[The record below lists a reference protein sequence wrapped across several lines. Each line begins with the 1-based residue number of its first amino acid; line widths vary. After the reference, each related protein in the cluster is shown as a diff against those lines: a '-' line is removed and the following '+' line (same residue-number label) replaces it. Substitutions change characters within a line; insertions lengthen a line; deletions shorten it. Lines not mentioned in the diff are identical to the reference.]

1 MAKVTQRLNEK
12 RIYVTPEG
20 LAKAR
25 QELEFLKTIKRA
37 EVSQR
42 IQGARELGDLSEN
55 SEYDA
60 AIAEFALLETKIEEL
75 EDSLKSI
82 QLITNGHSSEAVS
95 IGSTVRVKMDDGDGE
110 YMIVGKLEADPH
122 LKKISNESP
131 LGAALLGG
139 KLGEIVQ
146 ISTPDFSYSAKI
158 IEIK

>member
-1 MAKVTQRLNEK
+1 MAKVAKRLVGK
-12 RIYVTPEG
+12 KVYVTSEG

-25 QELEFLKTIKRA
+25 QDLEFLKTVKRT

-60 AIAEFALLETKIEEL
+60 AIAELALLETNIEEL
-75 EDSLKSI
+75 EESLKSI
-82 QLITNGHSSEAVS
+82 QLISDGHGIDAVS
-95 IGSTVRVKMDDGDGE
+95 IGSTVRLKMDDGMNE

-139 KLGEIVQ
+139 KLGEIVE

>member
-1 MAKVTQRLNEK
+1 MAKVTKRLVGK
-12 RIYVTPEG
+12 KIYVTPEG

-25 QELEFLKTIKRA
+25 QDLEFLKITRRS

-60 AIAEFALLETKIEEL
+60 AIAELALIETEIEEL
-75 EDSLKSI
+75 EDSLKNVQI
-82 QLITNGHSSEAVS
+82 ITNGHSSDAVA
-95 IGSTVRVKMDDGDGE
+95 IGSTVRVKMDDGTNE

-131 LGAALLGG
+131 LGAALLGA
-139 KLGEIVQ
+139 KLGEIVE
-146 ISTPDFSYSAKI
+146 ISTPDFSYQAKV